1 MSSCEPQLLS
11 AYLDGELSPQQAQHV
26 ELHVRDCPQ
35 CARELEQML
44 EASRAIAEY
53 PFDELRPDELARLHK
68 AIDERADQPVW
79 RLGVILSGLA
89 ASILVISATWLAELP
104 PRIPV
109 VHSGFATTVQPENW
123 EKLATTLR
131 VSPLPLEAPDRS
143 EIQVADAQFAQW
155 MLSGL
160 KN

>member
-11 AYLDGELSPQQAQHV
+11 AYLDGELSPDVAQRV
-26 ELHVRDCPQ
+26 ERHVRDCPQ
-35 CARELEQML
+35 CAAELEQML
-44 EASRAIAEY
+44 EASRAISEY
-53 PFDELRPDELARLHK
+53 PFDELRPDELARLHE

-104 PRIPV
+104 PRAPV
-109 VHSGFATTVQPENW
+109 LRPSVTSVRVDSW
-123 EKLATTLR
+123 ESVATTLR

-160 KN
+160 NPR

>member
-11 AYLDGELSPQQAQHV
+11 AYLDGELSPEQAQRI
-26 ELHVRDCPQ
+26 ERHVRDCPQ
-35 CARELEQML
+35 CAIELQQIL
-44 EASRAIAEY
+44 EASRAIADC
-53 PFDELRPDELARLHK
+53 PFEELRPDELARLHE

-104 PRIPV
+104 PHAPTIRTHV
-109 VHSGFATTVQPENW
+109 TSVRADSW
-123 EKLATTLR
+123 ESVATTLR
-131 VSPLPLEAPDRS
+131 VSPLPLEAPERG

-155 MLSGL
+155 MLNGL